1 MANELLFSQADLST
15 QPAQYDDQLVF
26 VEEVATGEA
35 HRHNGFGRSK
45 RDRAT
50 KMVQGQKVSI
60 TTPTSNTLAPNALV
74 DEMQQF
80 SPWKILIVDNEHEIH
95 QVTRLALQH
104 LTYAEREV
112 EFLSAYSAKEA
123 AAVMVA
129 HPDVA
134 IVLLDVVMET
144 NQAGLTFVRYLRE
157 ELNNKRT
164 RIILRTGQPG
174 EAPEEAIIREYD
186 INDYKTKTELTKQKL
201 CTSVLVSLR
210 TYEQLLA
217 FEANQHELEVLSA
230 HLKERNSEL
239 QRAKDAAEAASHAKD
254 EFLSLMNHELRTPLN
269 VILMRAEI
277 LDNGVYGHLSAK
289 QKKSIELIRNSGQH
303 LLSIIDDILD
313 LAAIETGKFSVTTRR
328 VLANDACTQSINTVQ
343 NLADDKQINMHL
355 VMGTEEIWVYA
366 DERRLLQTIEKL
378 LRNAIK
384 FSTANATVGIE
395 LAADP
400 IKGTAQITVWD
411 EGIGIASADMSRLF
425 QPFVQLEH
433 SLTRRYEGVGLGLSI
448 ASRLTQ
454 LMGGTITVES
464 KPGNGSRFSI
474 ALPLVTPSTISP
486 EMPEQVS

>member
-1 MANELLFSQADLST
+1 MADKLLFSPTDLLPQS
-15 QPAQYDDQLVF
+15 AGYDDQLVF
-26 VEEVATGEA
+26 VDEEVRDEVRT
-35 HRHNGFGRSK
+35 RHSVGRST
-45 RDRAT
+45 R
-50 KMVQGQKVSI
+50 G
-60 TTPTSNTLAPNALV
+60 TPTTMAHSSKAYLATATSTISLDNL
-74 DEMQQF
+74 QQF
-80 SPWKILIVDNEHEIH
+80 APWKILIVDNEPEIH

-104 LTYAEREV
+104 LTYAERGIQ
-112 EFLSAYSAKEA
+112 FLSAYSAKEA
-123 AAVMVA
+123 AACMVG
-129 HPDVA
+129 HPDIA

-144 NQAGLTFVRYLRE
+144 NQAGLTLVQYLRE

-174 EAPEEAIIREYD
+174 EAPEESIIREYD

-217 FEANQHELEVLSA
+217 FEANQHELEVLSS
-230 HLKERNSEL
+230 HLKERNNEL

-313 LAAIETGKFSVTTRR
+313 LAAIETGKFSITTRR
-328 VLANDACTQSINTVQ
+328 VLANDACTQSISAVQ
-343 NLADDKQINMHL
+343 TLADDKQINMHL
-355 VMGTEEIWVYA
+355 VMGAEEVWVYA
-366 DERRLLQTIEKL
+366 DERRLVQTIEKL

-384 FSTANATVGIE
+384 FSTTNATVGVE
-395 LAADP
+395 L
-400 IKGTAQITVWD
+400 TALPHEGATHITVWD
-411 EGIGIASADMSRLF
+411 EGIGIASADLSRLF

-454 LMGGTITVES
+454 LMDGAITVES
-464 KPGNGSRFSI
+464 KPGNGSRFTI
-474 ALPLVTPSTISP
+474 ALPLVTPLSVTSESP
-486 EMPEQVS
+486 ANG

>member
-1 MANELLFSQADLST
+1 MANELLFSHADLST
-15 QPAQYDDQLVF
+15 QSMRYDDQLVF
-26 VEEVATGEA
+26 ADEIATDEA
-35 HRHNGFGRSK
+35 RKRNGFARSALPTTTMVVQ
-45 RDRAT
+45 DRSTPTA
-50 KMVQGQKVSI
+50 
-60 TTPTSNTLAPNALV
+60 TTPSQAPPTRI
-74 DEMQQF
+74 EQF
-80 SPWKILIVDNEHEIH
+80 VPWKILIVDNEPGIH

-104 LTYAEREV
+104 LTYAGSEL

-123 AAVMVA
+123 AAIMVES
-129 HPDVA
+129 PDVA
-134 IVLLDVVMET
+134 VVLLDVVMET

-157 ELNNKRT
+157 DLNNKRT

-210 TYEQLLA
+210 TYEQFLA

-239 QRAKDAAEAASHAKD
+239 QRTKDAAEAASHAKD

-289 QKKSIELIRNSGQH
+289 QKKSIELIKNSGQH

-313 LAAIETGKFSVTTRR
+313 LAAIETGKFVVTTRR
-328 VLANDACTQSINTVQ
+328 VSAKDACTQSINAVQ
-343 NLADDKQINMHL
+343 SLADDKQINVNL
-355 VMGTEEIWVYA
+355 VMEPEDTFVYA
-366 DERRLLQTIEKL
+366 DERRLTQTIEKL

-384 FSTANATVGIE
+384 FSTANATIGVE
-395 LAADP
+395 LVENLSA
-400 IKGTAQITVWD
+400 GVMQITVWD

-454 LMGGTITVES
+454 LMGGIITVES
-464 KPGNGSRFSI
+464 KPGNGSRFTL
-474 ALPLVTPSTISP
+474 ALPLVTQPSASP
-486 EMPEQVS
+486 QSPVRAML